1 MNKMKKELSFCF
13 FTLIVMIFFLLE
25 GRPVSGV
32 VHKFKCPLKKHGLS
46 AHGVGLL
53 IGPAKG

>member
-1 MNKMKKELSFCF
+1 MKKELSFF
-13 FTLIVMIFFLLE
+13 FSLIVMIFFFLV

-32 VHKFKCPLKKHGLS
+32 VRKFKCPLKKLGPS
-46 AHGVGLL
+46 AHAVGLL